1 MDPGQLTIWRLSVV
15 KLGQI
20 NKQNECFILFF
31 LCVFYRQMAEF
42 ELREVRVWLTFD
54 LQVWVILVSQC
65 TNMTLGHKTDLEKLN
80 LAWFPQ
86 REESNSAVQLDLEKS
101 GNASEMANCPSR
113 LLQVSVETRTDAD
126 FSKSVHSAWF
136 TAYDIEYTQ

>member
-1 MDPGQLTIWRLSVV
+1 
-15 KLGQI
+15 
-20 NKQNECFILFF
+20 
-31 LCVFYRQMAEF
+31 
-42 ELREVRVWLTFD
+42 
-54 LQVWVILVSQC
+54 
-65 TNMTLGHKTDLEKLN
+65 MTLGHKTDLEKLN